1 MLWLL
6 AAVPAFVA
14 AYVAVLLRR
23 RRTALRYPSLR
34 LVRVALTPGARVRR
48 HVPPALF
55 LVALAAAILA
65 MARPT
70 ASIVLPSEFM
80 TLVLSMDV
88 SRSMLA
94 ADVEPNRIGAAK
106 AAARAF
112 IESLPKNVRLGITS
126 FAGTAEVVQT
136 PTENK
141 EEMLAAIDRFDL
153 QRATA
158 TGSGILI
165 SLAMLRPDAGI
176 DLEKTIFGADF
187 GVRRGADPEERA
199 RRALKGAEKK
209 DLPPVPPGSYT
220 AGAIV
225 LLSDGRRTMGPD
237 PIAAARLAANLG
249 VRVYTVGFGT
259 KDGAEIPGFGGYS
272 FFARIDE
279 ETLRAVAGITA
290 AEYFRAGNAADLKKI
305 YENLSARFAMERRDT
320 EVSALAAGL
329 AALLLLLAAA
339 LSLAWHHRRG

>member
-34 LVRVALTPGARVRR
+34 LVRVALTPGAHVRR

-141 EEMLAAIDRFDL
+141 EEMLAAI
-153 QRATA
+153 
-158 TGSGILI
+158 
-165 SLAMLRPDAGI
+165 AGM
-176 DLEKTIFGADF
+176 ESPCGT
-187 GVRRGADPEERA
+187 P
-199 RRALKGAEKK
+199 
-209 DLPPVPPGSYT
+209 LPSRNG
-220 AGAIV
+220 
-225 LLSDGRRTMGPD
+225 
-237 PIAAARLAANLG
+237 
-249 VRVYTVGFGT
+249 
-259 KDGAEIPGFGGYS
+259 
-272 FFARIDE
+272 
-279 ETLRAVAGITA
+279 
-290 AEYFRAGNAADLKKI
+290 
-305 YENLSARFAMERRDT
+305 
-320 EVSALAAGL
+320 
-329 AALLLLLAAA
+329 
-339 LSLAWHHRRG
+339 